1 MFLILLALGCTDTEM
16 KAENQK
22 LQQRVADLER
32 TRDRLEQDNEAL
44 KSRVARTEASEKQAE
59 TAGQLEKLGLAD
71 GQKLSATLQTSLGDI
86 HCTLR
91 ADEAPATVA
100 NFVALARGGKSWTD
114 PASGT
119 STERP
124 LYDGTIFH
132 RVIPDFMIQGGDP
145 RGNGTGDPGYKFADE
160 VGSFTV
166 FDKPGLLAMAN
177 SGPDTNGSQFF
188 ITDGTPTHLNGKH
201 TIFGDCA
208 DMDIVKKIARV
219 PANRDRPEQDVVL
232 KKVVIAGQ

>member
-1 MFLILLALGCTDTEM
+1 MFLIWLALGCTDTEM

-44 KSRVARTEASEKQAE
+44 KSRVTRLDASEKQAE
-59 TAGQLEKLGLAD
+59 TAGQLQQLGLAE
-71 GQKLSATLQTSLGDI
+71 GQTLNATLQTSLGDI

-91 ADEAPATVA
+91 ASEAPATVA
-100 NFVALARGGKSWTD
+100 NFVALARGGKAWTD
-114 PASGT
+114 PKTGAT
-119 STERP
+119 TERP
-124 LYDGTIFH
+124 LYDDTIFH
-132 RVIPDFMIQGGDP
+132 RVIPDFMIQAGDP
-145 RGNGTGDPGYKFADE
+145 LGNGTGGPGYQFADE

-188 ITDGTPTHLNGKH
+188 ITEGTPTHLNGKH

-208 DMDIVKKIARV
+208 DMDIVKKLARV
-219 PANRDRPEQDVVL
+219 PAKRDRPEQDVVL
-232 KKVVIAGQ
+232 KKIVIEAR